1 MRKKIQSIAMILV
14 AVLFLVLLDVT
25 DAFTCGYQCDA
36 LRFDDLYPGD
46 LQGTVD
52 LSQQAYQLRFSPGKN
67 HLSGLVLYFSDL
79 PEGDEGRLKLTIEN
93 AKGKAVDTVTLR
105 QSDLLPEYR
114 VLLQKQLK
122 KGAEYTLTI
131 TAEDYV
137 QAPTMMKIDPACLTG
152 ESIDD
157 NLMIGYSYRQS
168 TFGSAEKIMLSI
180 LTVGIL
186 LIALGFVN
194 SRDDGKRAGVVLL
207 LLAMLAWNYARNVL
221 DSQNS
226 VNVMESRNLAFEIFQ
241 FDSEALITNAIAAEK
256 DGVWYGGACWYD
268 NMDGSYHDLPV
279 SEPYQSDGDWNQG
292 YHRRE
297 SKIRVLMS
305 GFSYGHSQPG
315 NYMRFASGDV
325 FQITDTEY
333 EGDWIVV
340 TLDSGRPLNP
350 RKHGDLSEA
359 IFLNEAMEEAE
370 RGIAN
375 PYTSQYALQ
384 GRVYRQLARYVQVDT
399 MRAMTALATAVSV
412 MLVVCLIAKKY
423 DRLMAGIFYCV
434 FLLSPWVVNFARNLY
449 WVEFTWFL
457 PMAVGL
463 LCAWKIDNRKI
474 RVFSCCGA
482 FLTIML
488 KCLCGYEYISTVM
501 MGLIQFLLVD
511 MVMAA
516 IRGERKK
523 AGLLLRTIFL
533 LGLAALAGFA
543 AAICVHAGV
552 RAHGDYLEG
561 IVRIFKEDVLR
572 RTYGGDVNIFDPA
585 SEVGLSLSASVW
597 EVLCKYFR
605 FYTQIITGLPGNLF
619 PLLCLAPLCIF
630 AYDGNRKKLKPEWML
645 MYAVFLIAPVSWF
658 VLAKAHSYV
667 HTHMNFVL
675 WYFGFVQICMYIIA
689 ARAIDL
695 FKRSKR
701 DL

>member
-14 AVLFLVLLDVT
+14 AVLFLVLLNVADI
-25 DAFTCGYQCDA
+25 FTCGYQCDMPGISDIY
-36 LRFDDLYPGD
+36 RGD
-46 LQGTVD
+46 LRGTVN
-52 LSQQAYQLRFSPGKN
+52 LSEQAYQLRFSPGKN

-93 AKGKAVDTVTLR
+93 EKGNPEETVTLY
-105 QSDLLPEYR
+105 QYELNKEYR
-114 VLLQKQLK
+114 VLLHKQLK

-152 ESIDD
+152 ESIDND
-157 NLMIGYSYRQS
+157 LLIGYSYRQS
-168 TFGSAEKIMLSI
+168 AFGSAEKIMLSI

-194 SRDDGKRAGVVLL
+194 RRDDGKRAGVVLL
-207 LLAMLAWNYARNVL
+207 LLAILVDNYALNAL
-221 DSQNS
+221 DSGNS
-226 VNVMESRNLAFEIFQ
+226 WFTEFQ
-241 FDSEALITNAIAAEK
+241 FDSDALITSAIAAEK

-268 NMDGSYHDLPV
+268 NMDGSYHDSPV
-279 SEPYQSDGDWNQG
+279 STPHMTDKDWDQS
-292 YHRRE
+292 YHRSEGKVRM
-297 SKIRVLMS
+297 LMS
-305 GFSYGHSQPG
+305 GFSYGRSQPG

-384 GRVYRQLARYVQVDT
+384 GRVYRLLARYVQVDT

-423 DRLMAGIFYCV
+423 DRLMAGVFYCV

-585 SEVGLSLSASVW
+585 SVVGLSLSASVW

-630 AYDGNRKKLKPEWML
+630 AYDGNRKKLKPEWVL

-675 WYFGFVQICMYIIA
+675 WYFGFVQICIYIIA